1 MLFKGVEN
9 YLCLRQIRMDNINS
23 NVVKCKFTVQL
34 LGTLLALEKNQ
45 YWRIKT
51 LQDVAVNKK
60 VKKGNQLKN
69 TNRND
74 SGGNATL

>member
-23 NVVKCKFTVQL
+23 NVVKCKFTAQL

-74 SGGNATL
+74 SGGNTTL